1 MSRLC
6 FRKDKKVK
14 ETGGERTRI
23 VGEETGETGRLQIMK
38 ESEVRRQG
46 VSFLISLIF

>member
-1 MSRLC
+1 MHKDLKAKMSRLC

-23 VGEETGETGRLQIMK
+23 VGEETG
-38 ESEVRRQG
+38 RQ
-46 VSFLISLIF
+46 VEARS